1 MSLKKQ
7 VLKSKPITKVT
18 FRISKEMAGN
28 AGTITVVGDFNGWDI
43 IATPMKPLKNG
54 EYSAVIE
61 LEQNKTYGFRYYIDG
76 EWYNE
81 PEADGQESNEFGSE
95 NSLVIV

>member
-18 FRISKEMAGN
+18 FRVSKEMAEN
-28 AGTITVVGDFNGWDI
+28 AESIAIVGDFNEWDI
-43 IATPMKPLKNG
+43 IATPMKKLKNG
-54 EYSAVIE
+54 EYSVVVE
-61 LEQNKTYGFRYYIDG
+61 LEQNKTYAFRYIIDG

-81 PEADGQESNEFGSE
+81 LEADGQEANEFGSE
-95 NSLVIV
+95 NSLVAV

>member
-7 VLKSKPITKVT
+7 VLKSKPVTKVT
-18 FRISKEMAGN
+18 FRISKEMACD
-28 AGTITVVGDFNGWDI
+28 AGSVSVVGDFNNWDI
-43 IATPMKPLKNG
+43 IATPMSPLKNG
-54 EYSAVIE
+54 EYSAIVE
-61 LEQNKTYGFRYYIDG
+61 LDQNNTYAFRYYIDG

-81 PEADGQESNEFGSE
+81 PEADGQAANEFGSE

>member
-28 AGTITVVGDFNGWDI
+28 AESINVVGDFNEWDV
-43 IATPMKPLKNG
+43 IATPMRKLKTG
-54 EYSAVIE
+54 EYSVIVE
-61 LEQNKTYGFRYYIDG
+61 LEQNKSYAFRYLIDG

-81 PEADGQESNEFGSE
+81 PESDGQEANEFGSE

>member
-18 FRISKEMAGN
+18 FRISKEMAGD
-28 AGTITVVGDFNGWDI
+28 AESITVVGDFNDWDI
-43 IATPMKPLKNG
+43 IATPMKALKSG
-54 EYSAVIE
+54 EYSAVVE
-61 LEQNKTYGFRYYIDG
+61 LEQGQTYGFRYYIDG

-81 PEADGQESNEFGSE
+81 PEADGQEANEFGSE
-95 NSLVIV
+95 NSLVTV